1 MAKFFETSQNIAELV
16 QSKWEETGLAQMG
29 IELKLISVTK
39 AKNVLKAS
47 KAGATINYL
56 TKKDAFLII
65 YEEAFDRLS
74 DEYKEKIIEGA
85 LSNISYDTDK
95 DKLNVETDIAKEL
108 FRMRR
113 KYENYIDIME
123 ASYLVINQIEEEE
136 KERQRKNA
144 EYIIAHYEEQVAMRK
159 TRYEE
164 MIKQA
169 EEQYQRDL
177 EWEAKRLE
185 VAKEMLEDTCE

>member
-1 MAKFFETSQNIAELV
+1 MKFFETSTDIAELC

-29 IELKLISVTK
+29 IELKLLSVTK

-74 DEYKEKIIEGA
+74 DEMKEKLLEGA
-85 LSNISYDTDK
+85 LSNISYDTEK
-95 DKLNVETDIAKEL
+95 DKLLVEGDIAKEL

-113 KYENYIDIME
+113 KYENYVDMME
-123 ASYLVINQIEEEE
+123 ASYVVIQQIEEEE
-136 KERQRKNA
+136 KQKK
-144 EYIIAHYEEQVAMRK
+144 EEEKMRK
-159 TRYEE
+159 A
-164 MIKQA
+164 A
-169 EEQYQRDL
+169 EKA
-177 EWEAKRLE
+177 AK
-185 VAKEMLEDTCE
+185 KNNKG

>member
-1 MAKFFETSQNIAELV
+1 MAKFFETSQDIAELV
-16 QSKWEETGLAQMG
+16 QSKWENTGLAQMG

-74 DEYKEKIIEGA
+74 DEYKERILEGA

-108 FRMRR
+108 FKMRR
-113 KYENYIDIME
+113 KYENYVDIME

-136 KERQRKNA
+136 KERKEAEKAQKAAAREGKKKN
-144 EYIIAHYEEQVAMRK
+144 Q
-159 TRYEE
+159 
-164 MIKQA
+164 
-169 EEQYQRDL
+169 
-177 EWEAKRLE
+177 
-185 VAKEMLEDTCE
+185 

>member
-1 MAKFFETSQNIAELV
+1 MKIYETSADIAELC
-16 QSKWEETGLAQMG
+16 QAKWEETGLAQMG
-29 IELKLISVTK
+29 IELKLLSVTK

-74 DEYKEKIIEGA
+74 DEDKERILEGA

-136 KERQRKNA
+136 KERKEA
-144 EYIIAHYEEQVAMRK
+144 EKAQKAAAR
-159 TRYEE
+159 
-164 MIKQA
+164 
-169 EEQYQRDL
+169 
-177 EWEAKRLE
+177 EAK
-185 VAKEMLEDTCE
+185 KKNQ

>member
-1 MAKFFETSQNIAELV
+1 MKFFETSTDIAELC

-29 IELKLISVTK
+29 IELKLLSVTK

-74 DEYKEKIIEGA
+74 DEMKEKLLEGA
-85 LSNISYDTDK
+85 LSNISYDTEK
-95 DKLNVETDIAKEL
+95 DKLLVEGDIAKEL

-113 KYENYIDIME
+113 KYENYVDIME
-123 ASYLVINQIEEEE
+123 ASYMVIEQIEDEEKRRKEEE
-136 KERQRKNA
+136 KLK
-144 EYIIAHYEEQVAMRK
+144 K
-159 TRYEE
+159 
-164 MIKQA
+164 A
-169 EEQYQRDL
+169 EERA
-177 EWEAKRLE
+177 AK
-185 VAKEMLEDTCE
+185 KKNKG

>member
-1 MAKFFETSQNIAELV
+1 MKFFETSADIAELV

-74 DEYKEKIIEGA
+74 DEYKERILEGA
-85 LSNISYDTDK
+85 LSNISFDTDK
-95 DKLNVETDIAKEL
+95 DKLNVETDIAKEI

-113 KYENYIDIME
+113 RYENYVDILE
-123 ASYLVINQIEEEE
+123 SSYGIISQIEEEE
-136 KERQRKNA
+136 KERKEA
-144 EYIIAHYEEQVAMRK
+144 EKAQKAAAR
-159 TRYEE
+159 
-164 MIKQA
+164 
-169 EEQYQRDL
+169 
-177 EWEAKRLE
+177 EAK
-185 VAKEMLEDTCE
+185 KKNQ

>member
-1 MAKFFETSQNIAELV
+1 MAKFFETSQDIAELV
-16 QSKWEETGLAQMG
+16 QSKWENTGLAQMG

-74 DEYKEKIIEGA
+74 DEYKERILEGA

-113 KYENYIDIME
+113 KYENYVDIME
-123 ASYLVINQIEEEE
+123 TSYLVINQIEEEE
-136 KERQRKNA
+136 KERKEAEKAQKAAAREGKKKN
-144 EYIIAHYEEQVAMRK
+144 Q
-159 TRYEE
+159 
-164 MIKQA
+164 
-169 EEQYQRDL
+169 
-177 EWEAKRLE
+177 
-185 VAKEMLEDTCE
+185 

>member
-1 MAKFFETSQNIAELV
+1 MKIYETSADIAELC
-16 QSKWEETGLAQMG
+16 QAKWEETGLAQMG
-29 IELKLISVTK
+29 IELKLLSVTK

-74 DEYKEKIIEGA
+74 DEYKERILEGA

-113 KYENYIDIME
+113 KYENYVDIME
-123 ASYLVINQIEEEE
+123 TSYLVINQIEEEE
-136 KERQRKNA
+136 KERKEGKSRKA
-144 EYIIAHYEEQVAMRK
+144 S
-159 TRYEE
+159 
-164 MIKQA
+164 
-169 EEQYQRDL
+169 
-177 EWEAKRLE
+177 
-185 VAKEMLEDTCE
+185 

>member
-1 MAKFFETSQNIAELV
+1 MAKFFETSADIAELV

-74 DEYKEKIIEGA
+74 DEYKERILEGA
-85 LSNISYDTDK
+85 LSNISYDTEK

-113 KYENYIDIME
+113 KYENYVDIME
-123 ASYLVINQIEEEE
+123 ASYGVISQIEEEE
-136 KERQRKNA
+136 KERKEA
-144 EYIIAHYEEQVAMRK
+144 EKAQKAAAR
-159 TRYEE
+159 
-164 MIKQA
+164 
-169 EEQYQRDL
+169 
-177 EWEAKRLE
+177 EAKKRN
-185 VAKEMLEDTCE
+185 K

>member
-1 MAKFFETSQNIAELV
+1 MAKFFETSQDIAELV
-16 QSKWEETGLAQMG
+16 QNKWEDTGLAQMG

-65 YEEAFDRLS
+65 YEEAFDRLT

-85 LSNISYDTDK
+85 LSNISYDAEK
-95 DKLNVETDIAKEL
+95 DKLNVEGDIAKEL

-113 KYENYIDIME
+113 KYENYVDIME
-123 ASYLVINQIEEEE
+123 TSYLVISQIEEEE
-136 KERQRKNA
+136 KERKEA
-144 EYIIAHYEEQVAMRK
+144 EKAQKAAAR
-159 TRYEE
+159 
-164 MIKQA
+164 
-169 EEQYQRDL
+169 
-177 EWEAKRLE
+177 EAK
-185 VAKEMLEDTCE
+185 KKKQ

>member
-1 MAKFFETSQNIAELV
+1 MAKFFETSQDSAELV

-136 KERQRKNA
+136 KERKEA
-144 EYIIAHYEEQVAMRK
+144 EKAQKAAAR
-159 TRYEE
+159 
-164 MIKQA
+164 
-169 EEQYQRDL
+169 
-177 EWEAKRLE
+177 EAK
-185 VAKEMLEDTCE
+185 KKNQ

>member
-1 MAKFFETSQNIAELV
+1 MAKFFETSQDIAELV
-16 QSKWEETGLAQMG
+16 QSKWENTGLAQMG

-74 DEYKEKIIEGA
+74 DEYKERILEGA

-113 KYENYIDIME
+113 KYENYVDIME

-136 KERQRKNA
+136 KERKEA
-144 EYIIAHYEEQVAMRK
+144 EKAQKAAAI
-159 TRYEE
+159 
-164 MIKQA
+164 
-169 EEQYQRDL
+169 
-177 EWEAKRLE
+177 EAK
-185 VAKEMLEDTCE
+185 KKNQ

>member
-1 MAKFFETSQNIAELV
+1 MAKFFETSQDIAELV
-16 QSKWEETGLAQMG
+16 QSKWENTGLAQMG

-74 DEYKEKIIEGA
+74 DEYKERILEGA

-113 KYENYIDIME
+113 KYENYVDIME

-136 KERQRKNA
+136 KERKEA
-144 EYIIAHYEEQVAMRK
+144 EKAQKAAAR
-159 TRYEE
+159 
-164 MIKQA
+164 
-169 EEQYQRDL
+169 
-177 EWEAKRLE
+177 EAK
-185 VAKEMLEDTCE
+185 KQNQ

>member
-16 QSKWEETGLAQMG
+16 QSKWENTGLAQMG

-74 DEYKEKIIEGA
+74 DEYKERILEGA

-113 KYENYIDIME
+113 KYENYVDIME

-136 KERQRKNA
+136 KERKEA
-144 EYIIAHYEEQVAMRK
+144 EKAQKAAAR
-159 TRYEE
+159 
-164 MIKQA
+164 
-169 EEQYQRDL
+169 
-177 EWEAKRLE
+177 EAK
-185 VAKEMLEDTCE
+185 KKNQ

>member
-1 MAKFFETSQNIAELV
+1 MKIYETSADIAELC
-16 QSKWEETGLAQMG
+16 QAKWEETGLAQMG
-29 IELKLISVTK
+29 IELKLLSVTK

-74 DEYKEKIIEGA
+74 DEYKERILEGA

-113 KYENYIDIME
+113 KYENYVDIME

-136 KERQRKNA
+136 KERKEA
-144 EYIIAHYEEQVAMRK
+144 EKAKKAAAR
-159 TRYEE
+159 
-164 MIKQA
+164 
-169 EEQYQRDL
+169 
-177 EWEAKRLE
+177 EAK
-185 VAKEMLEDTCE
+185 KKNQ

>member
-1 MAKFFETSQNIAELV
+1 MAKFFETSQDIAELV
-16 QSKWEETGLAQMG
+16 QSKWENTGLAQMG

-74 DEYKEKIIEGA
+74 DEYKERIIEGA

-95 DKLNVETDIAKEL
+95 DKLNVETDIAKEI

-136 KERQRKNA
+136 KERKEA
-144 EYIIAHYEEQVAMRK
+144 EKAQKAAAR
-159 TRYEE
+159 
-164 MIKQA
+164 
-169 EEQYQRDL
+169 
-177 EWEAKRLE
+177 EAK
-185 VAKEMLEDTCE
+185 KKNQ

>member
-1 MAKFFETSQNIAELV
+1 MAKFFETSQDIAELV
-16 QSKWEETGLAQMG
+16 QSKWENTGLAQMG

-74 DEYKEKIIEGA
+74 DEYKERILEGA

-113 KYENYIDIME
+113 KYENYVDIME

-136 KERQRKNA
+136 KERK
-144 EYIIAHYEEQVAMRK
+144 
-159 TRYEE
+159 
-164 MIKQA
+164 
-169 EEQYQRDL
+169 
-177 EWEAKRLE
+177 EASKG
-185 VAKEMLEDTCE
+185 CC

>member
-1 MAKFFETSQNIAELV
+1 MAKFFETSPDIAELV

-74 DEYKEKIIEGA
+74 DEYKERILEGA

-113 KYENYIDIME
+113 KYENYVDIME

-136 KERQRKNA
+136 KERKEA
-144 EYIIAHYEEQVAMRK
+144 EKAQKAAAR
-159 TRYEE
+159 
-164 MIKQA
+164 
-169 EEQYQRDL
+169 
-177 EWEAKRLE
+177 EAK
-185 VAKEMLEDTCE
+185 KKNQ

>member
-1 MAKFFETSQNIAELV
+1 MAKFFETSQDIAELV

-108 FRMRR
+108 FG
-113 KYENYIDIME
+113 IT
-123 ASYLVINQIEEEE
+123 NQ
-136 KERQRKNA
+136 
-144 EYIIAHYEEQVAMRK
+144 
-159 TRYEE
+159 
-164 MIKQA
+164 
-169 EEQYQRDL
+169 
-177 EWEAKRLE
+177 
-185 VAKEMLEDTCE
+185 

>member
-1 MAKFFETSQNIAELV
+1 MAKFFETSQDIAELV

-74 DEYKEKIIEGA
+74 DEYKERILEGA

-113 KYENYIDIME
+113 KYENYVDIME

-136 KERQRKNA
+136 KERKEA
-144 EYIIAHYEEQVAMRK
+144 EKAKKAAAR
-159 TRYEE
+159 
-164 MIKQA
+164 
-169 EEQYQRDL
+169 
-177 EWEAKRLE
+177 EAK
-185 VAKEMLEDTCE
+185 KKNQ

>member
-1 MAKFFETSQNIAELV
+1 MKIYETSADIAELC
-16 QSKWEETGLAQMG
+16 QAKWEETGLAQMG
-29 IELKLISVTK
+29 IELKLLSVTK

-74 DEYKEKIIEGA
+74 DEYKERILEGA

-113 KYENYIDIME
+113 KYENYVDIME

-136 KERQRKNA
+136 KERKEA
-144 EYIIAHYEEQVAMRK
+144 EKAQKAAAR
-159 TRYEE
+159 
-164 MIKQA
+164 
-169 EEQYQRDL
+169 
-177 EWEAKRLE
+177 EAK
-185 VAKEMLEDTCE
+185 KKNQ

>member
-1 MAKFFETSQNIAELV
+1 MKIYETSADIAELC
-16 QSKWEETGLAQMG
+16 QAKWEETGLAQMG
-29 IELKLISVTK
+29 IELKLLSVTK

-74 DEYKEKIIEGA
+74 DEYKERILEGA

-113 KYENYIDIME
+113 KYENYVDIME
-123 ASYLVINQIEEEE
+123 TSYLVINQIEEEE
-136 KERQRKNA
+136 KERKEA
-144 EYIIAHYEEQVAMRK
+144 EKAQKAAAR
-159 TRYEE
+159 
-164 MIKQA
+164 
-169 EEQYQRDL
+169 
-177 EWEAKRLE
+177 EAK
-185 VAKEMLEDTCE
+185 KKSQ

>member
-1 MAKFFETSQNIAELV
+1 MAKFFETSQDIAELV
-16 QSKWEETGLAQMG
+16 QSKWENTGLAQMG

-74 DEYKEKIIEGA
+74 DEYKERILEGA

-95 DKLNVETDIAKEL
+95 DKLNVETDIVKEL

-113 KYENYIDIME
+113 KYENYVDIME
-123 ASYLVINQIEEEE
+123 ASYLVISQIEEEE
-136 KERQRKNA
+136 KERKEA
-144 EYIIAHYEEQVAMRK
+144 EKAKKAAAR
-159 TRYEE
+159 
-164 MIKQA
+164 
-169 EEQYQRDL
+169 
-177 EWEAKRLE
+177 EAK
-185 VAKEMLEDTCE
+185 KKNQ

>member
-1 MAKFFETSQNIAELV
+1 MAKFFETSQDVAELV
-16 QSKWEETGLAQMG
+16 QSKWEDTGLAQMG
-29 IELKLISVTK
+29 IELKLLSVTK

-74 DEYKEKIIEGA
+74 DEYKVKLLEGTF
-85 LSNISYDTDK
+85 SNVSYDTEK
-95 DKLNVETDIAKEL
+95 DKLLVETDIAKEI

-113 KYENYIDIME
+113 KYENYVDIME

-136 KERQRKNA
+136 KERKEA
-144 EYIIAHYEEQVAMRK
+144 EKAQKAAAR
-159 TRYEE
+159 
-164 MIKQA
+164 
-169 EEQYQRDL
+169 
-177 EWEAKRLE
+177 EAK
-185 VAKEMLEDTCE
+185 KKNQ

>member
-1 MAKFFETSQNIAELV
+1 MKIYETSADIAELC
-16 QSKWEETGLAQMG
+16 QAKWEETGLAQMG
-29 IELKLISVTK
+29 IELKLLSVTK

-65 YEEAFDRLS
+65 YEKAFARLS
-74 DEYKEKIIEGA
+74 DETQEQIIEGS
-85 LSNISYDTDK
+85 LSTISYDTDK

-136 KERQRKNA
+136 KERKEA
-144 EYIIAHYEEQVAMRK
+144 EKAQKAAAR
-159 TRYEE
+159 
-164 MIKQA
+164 
-169 EEQYQRDL
+169 
-177 EWEAKRLE
+177 EAK
-185 VAKEMLEDTCE
+185 KKNQ